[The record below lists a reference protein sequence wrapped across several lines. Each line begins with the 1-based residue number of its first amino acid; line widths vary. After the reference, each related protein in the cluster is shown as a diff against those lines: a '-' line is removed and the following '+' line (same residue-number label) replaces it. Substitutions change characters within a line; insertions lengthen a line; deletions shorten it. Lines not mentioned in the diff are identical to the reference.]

1 MPFILVISISAL
13 TAKSY
18 MVDGT
23 IKIIIKKI
31 YFDIKN
37 VTSASKLKKLIY

>member
-1 MPFILVISISAL
+1 MKKADV
-13 TAKSY
+13 T
-18 MVDGT
+18 DDT

-37 VTSASKLKKLIY
+37 VTLASKLKKLIY

>member
-1 MPFILVISISAL
+1 MKKADVA
-13 TAKSY
+13 
-18 MVDGT
+18 DDT

-37 VTSASKLKKLIY
+37 VTLTSKLKKLIY